1 MQDRMQDK
9 AYLIFPKIS
18 MSEITL
24 LWHENYWDGYLSGK
38 CLYRGRMH
46 HFECVDQGQI
56 VLCENDPDEIDETK
70 SDNWYRRF
78 SLIPMSDEEIA
89 ECTYRHNLFRQHV
102 GNHCDY
108 DPVSRQ
114 RNIDAGTRPSGEYH
128 KFYDVAKTWPDLKLK
143 EHTPI
148 GWFEDLR

>member
-1 MQDRMQDK
+1 MQDK

-46 HFECVDQGQI
+46 HFECVDEGR
-56 VLCENDPDEIDETK
+56 LFLREDDPDEIDEDK
-70 SDNWYRRF
+70 SDSWYRRF
-78 SLIPMSDEEIA
+78 AVIPLSDEEIA
-89 ECTYRHNLFRQHV
+89 ESTRRHDLFVQHV

-108 DPVSRQ
+108 DVDTQERQ
-114 RNIDAGTRPSGEYH
+114 IGSRPSNEWH
-128 KFYDVAKTWPDLKLK
+128 KFYDIAKTWPDLNLQKRQ
-143 EHTPI
+143 PI
-148 GWFEDLR
+148 GWFER